1 MSKTALDAR
10 RAPMYHDEMTASAA
24 PTTGSPKERNELA
37 VADTWK
43 LDDIYASAPDVGGGL
58 RRARSRHPGAGRP
71 ARHAGLGGGGA
82 PRRAPGSRRPRPAG
96 LSRLLLRRPPLRPG
110 PARQRRQR
118 PPPAR
123 PAPAGAVA
131 ARRRRGSTPSCS
143 RCRWRRVHGWMEE
156 SERARACTASRS
168 RICTGS
174 RSTSSTRRAS
184 GCWRCRRSSATP
196 PTTATTRCRPPT
208 RRSRPSRCRP
218 AKR

>member
-1 MSKTALDAR
+1 
-10 RAPMYHDEMTASAA
+10 MYHDEMTASAA

-43 LDDIYASAPDVGGGL
+43 LDDIYASAAGLGGGL

-71 ARHAGLGGGGA
+71 ARHAGLGRGGA
-82 PRRAPGSRRPRPAG
+82 ARRAPGSRRARPAG
-96 LSRLLLRRPPLRPG
+96 LSRLLFRRPPLRPG

-123 PAPAGAVA
+123 PAPAGAVGPGDVVVQPRA
-131 ARRRRGSTPSCS
+131 ARDTAGDGARLDAGVRA
-143 RCRWRRVHGWMEE
+143 
-156 SERARACTASRS
+156 ARASTGSRS
-168 RICTGS
+168 RTSTGS
-174 RSTSSTRRAS
+174 RSTCSTRRGS

-196 PTTATTRCRPPT
+196 PTTATTRSPPPT
-208 RRSRPSRCRP
+208 RRSRRSRCRP